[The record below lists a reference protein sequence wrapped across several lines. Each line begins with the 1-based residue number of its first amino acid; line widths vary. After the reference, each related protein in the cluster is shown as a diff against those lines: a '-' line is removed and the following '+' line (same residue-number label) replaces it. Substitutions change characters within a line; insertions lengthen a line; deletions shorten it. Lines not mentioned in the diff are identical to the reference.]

1 MVAVVAG
8 LATSACGGGR
18 TETAY
23 SGDQTV
29 TNEWDRKN
37 VQCDGP
43 GDLLIKHII
52 AVTVTNAGTPVAA
65 GSLSIHKTCASGGTG
80 NAVFDAKVTP
90 FGQATIDVP
99 GLSVECGSTVPVVIP
114 TAANLVGA
122 TVVITETTAATG
134 GVKATVLPV
143 TLTAAA
149 QTITVNN
156 AKPSATPSPTPT
168 PTPTPTATPAHSPT
182 PTPTAARLPQTG
194 RGGESGGLPIA
205 LLALS
210 LLLVG
215 SGAIAFS
222 RRTR

>member
-1 MVAVVAG
+1 
-8 LATSACGGGR
+8 
-18 TETAY
+18 
-23 SGDQTV
+23 
-29 TNEWDRKN
+29 
-37 VQCDGP
+37 
-43 GDLLIKHII
+43 
-52 AVTVTNAGTPVAA
+52 
-65 GSLSIHKTCASGGTG
+65 
-80 NAVFDAKVTP
+80 
-90 FGQATIDVP
+90 
-99 GLSVECGSTVPVVIP
+99 
-114 TAANLVGA
+114 
-122 TVVITETTAATG
+122 
-134 GVKATVLPV
+134 V
-143 TLTAAA
+143 TLTASA